1 MLVADELAVGAKLLG
16 ICFHRVSQGR
26 RVPVVELARP
36 VARRIGAADLEGV
49 EGFVAAL
56 DDERFLLLDM
66 TGAMSIV
73 PTIGA
78 DIDIALIPVRLGSQR
93 EDEVLP
99 SRRPVSFAARLPFLH
114 DIQFGSGDDSGDP
127 APVRSLDGELDQVIL
142 DTGHGYVPL
151 TLGDVPFECEGV
163 TDAQVGAIGSKAD
176 AREHGEEK
184 PRHEK
189 LQGAHSLSSLVRV
202 SRLF

>member
-1 MLVADELAVGAKLLG
+1 MLVVDELAVCPKLL
-16 ICFHRVSQGR
+16 RVELHDVPESGC
-26 RVPVVELARP
+26 VPVVELARP

-49 EGFVAAL
+49 EGFVAAP

-66 TGAMSIV
+66 TGAVSVV
-73 PTIGA
+73 PTLGA
-78 DIDIALIPVRLGSQR
+78 VVDIALLPVRLGSQR

-99 SRRPVSFAARLPFLH
+99 SRRPVSLAAWLSLLH
-114 DIQFGSGDDSGDP
+114 PVQFGSGDDGGHP
-127 APVRSLDGELDQVIL
+127 AATRIASSELDEIIL
-142 DTGHGYVPL
+142 NPGHRDRPL
-151 TLGDVPFECEGV
+151 TAGVVSFECEGV
-163 TDAQVGAIGSKAD
+163 TDPQVRSIGSKAD